1 MKQIKSP
8 FLNYQ
13 QVSLSLINGWY
24 FFQPSTY
31 IVVPMSVIIQKWN
44 VHNQCSSI
52 IYYYILS
59 ETLIFASI
67 RISFHNYLCRHAKI
81 ASNLRFDSSRQIFHS
96 TQSLWEWE
104 TEKFIYSLWLKFRHW
119 FSPWLIISCVELCFV
134 QHLNKQMNDDSK
146 FYCQIMQRIW
156 RLKFT
161 ENWAP
166 SLVSLAHTYGSR
178 SHEIDWLKIKYFAV

>member
-1 MKQIKSP
+1 MQGRVTYLCNPSHIVSWCEWLRRVKQIKSP

-31 IVVPMSVIIQKWN
+31 NSSNVVIIQKWN

-59 ETLIFASI
+59 ETLIFASN

-81 ASNLRFDSSRQIFHS
+81 ASNLRFDSSRQIFNS

-104 TEKFIYSLWLKFRHW
+104 TKKFIYIVCDFILGT
-119 FSPWLIISCVELCFV
+119 
-134 QHLNKQMNDDSK
+134 D
-146 FYCQIMQRIW
+146 
-156 RLKFT
+156 
-161 ENWAP
+161 
-166 SLVSLAHTYGSR
+166 LVP
-178 SHEIDWLKIKYFAV
+178 DWL